1 MSTTFTAAPA
11 DQHWICCQIGAREHY
26 SVPRALQRRGVLDEL
41 ITDVWATPSS
51 WISLGNRGI
60 RNRFHD
66 GLRASEVRAANLRS
80 ILFELG
86 SRARRRNGWEVITQ
100 RNEWFQKFAISQL
113 RRRADRNRPVTV
125 FAYSY
130 AARLIFEFAREQGW
144 RTVLGQIDPG
154 PLEER
159 TVSRSPSV
167 AAIDAVDLRP
177 APPTYWDQWRSEVE
191 LANYVIVNSDWS
203 QNMLVADGVAPEK
216 IRIIPLAFEKPEA
229 AIGFKRSYP
238 ERFTAQR
245 PLRVLFL
252 GQVNPR
258 KGVGALFDA
267 IRRLNELSIEF
278 WIVGPIQVPVPA
290 DLRKDN
296 RVKWFQNVPR
306 DRVAQYYRDAD
317 VFIFPTLSDGFGLTQ
332 LEAQSWKLPVV
343 ASSNCGSVVRDGSTG
358 FVLQDVSGPT
368 IADVLLRLHRSP
380 DTLQRMS
387 SLTEVS
393 DEFSLNSLASSLVNL

>member
-1 MSTTFTAAPA
+1 MSTTFTSTPAA
-11 DQHWICCQIGAREHY
+11 HRWICCQIGAREHY
-26 SVPRALQRRGVLDEL
+26 SVPRALQRSGVLDEL
-41 ITDVWATPSS
+41 ITDVWATPDS
-51 WISLGNRGI
+51 WISLGNPGI
-60 RNRFHD
+60 RNRFHA
-66 GLRASEVRAANLRS
+66 GLITSEVRAANLRS
-80 ILFELG
+80 IFFELK

-113 RRRADRNRPVTV
+113 RRRARPRVPVTV

-130 AARLIFEFAREQGW
+130 AARLIFNFARERGW

-154 PLEER
+154 PLEQR
-159 TVSRSPSV
+159 IVSHSPSV
-167 AAIDAVDLRP
+167 AGMGTVDLRP
-177 APPTYWDQWRSEVE
+177 SPQTYWDQWRSEVE
-191 LANYVIVNSDWS
+191 LADYVIVNSDWS
-203 QNMLVADGVAPEK
+203 RNMLVADGVAPEK
-216 IRIIPLAFEKPEA
+216 IRIIPLAFERPEA

-238 ERFTAQR
+238 ERFTAKR

-267 IRRLNELSIEF
+267 IRRVSEPSIEF
-278 WIVGPIQVPVPA
+278 WMVGPIQVTIPS

-306 DRVAQYYRDAD
+306 DRVAQYYREAD

-343 ASSNCGSVVRDGSTG
+343 ASRHCASVVRDGSTG
-358 FVLQDVSGPT
+358 VVLQDVSGPS
-368 IADVLLRLHRSP
+368 IADALVRLHGSP